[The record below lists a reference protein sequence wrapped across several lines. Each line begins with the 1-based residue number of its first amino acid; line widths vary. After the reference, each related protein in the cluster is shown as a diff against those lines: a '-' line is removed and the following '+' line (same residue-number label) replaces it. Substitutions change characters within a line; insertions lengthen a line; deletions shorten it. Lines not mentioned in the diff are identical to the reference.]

1 MSTDDP
7 SRYAP
12 PLELRIPLSTIVDPS
27 DGPAV
32 AANPFIGEPPLP
44 SAMTTSPGIATGAA
58 TPLAAPTLPDLTDP
72 TQVALLLSRL
82 FGDHL
87 TGASIVP
94 HPNFGQTASGIGV
107 PGQAA
112 TPGFAATPVV
122 HPSTL
127 GGDSLPGLPTSST
140 ETFATSLAPGQV
152 EVPTSTG
159 LPPSPTMGG
168 GAPSLASG
176 GSSMPA
182 SGTMSGGSADP
193 TSAASA
199 VAPSDA
205 SSPFSIAPSFGSAFA
220 PPGSNAPNSASSGS
234 RAVPRASNGASTG
247 STTAGS
253 LAPSASPTTP
263 PQGTAPDA
271 SYPVASHGATS
282 HPTNAGT
289 HGAPPASAGSHVG
302 PRSTYPASSHATAHP
317 AANPMTSAD
326 YRHGGADNGGFA
338 SYGAPPDLDAFLAIE
353 PTSQGLPRF
362 ELISP
367 ISNTGASDRLGSA
380 MGAGSPAMDAGAGT
394 PADVSAHGVH
404 ADLQHWQGLPTSPTG
419 DHAVPRSLSDAEL
432 SPQVPSSGRGPSS
445 PIGSPEVPSSGI
457 VPSSSPFGAPID
469 LGGMISHP
477 MHAMSVPTI
486 TEPSTTPYHVA
497 GGDESRMLRE
507 LGRQAFDPYSV
518 RKDFPILD
526 EKVHGG
532 KRLVWLDN
540 AATTQKPRQV
550 IERISYF
557 YEHENSNVHR
567 AAHTLAARS
576 TDAFERA
583 RESARRFVNA
593 PSAKEIVWVR
603 GATEGINLIA
613 KTWGRKF
620 VGKGDEIV
628 VTHLEHHANIVPW
641 QMLCAEVG
649 AKLRVAPVDDRGDV
663 ILEKYERLMGPRTKL
678 VSIPHVSNA
687 LGTITPAKQMVEI
700 AHRYGAHVMVDG
712 AQAVSHMKVD
722 VQDLG
727 CEWYVFSGHK
737 VFAPTGIGVVWGKAD
752 VLEASPPWQGGGNM
766 IEDVTFEHTKYQPP
780 PWRFEAGTGSIGD
793 AVGLGAAI
801 EYVERIGMDVI
812 DRYEHELLVYGT
824 QRLATV
830 PGLRMIGTS
839 QHKAGVL
846 SFVLDGQRTEDIS
859 AILDKD
865 GIAVRSGHHCAQ
877 PILRRYGLEATVRA
891 SLAFYNVCE
900 DIDALVESLHR
911 LQAGRA

>member
-32 AANPFIGEPPLP
+32 AANPFLGELPTP
-44 SAMTTSPGIATGAA
+44 SAVSGAGPGLATGAP
-58 TPLAAPTLPDLTDP
+58 TPVASPTLPDLSDP
-72 TQVALLLSRL
+72 SQLALLVSRL
-82 FGDHL
+82 LGDHL
-87 TGASIVP
+87 TGASLVP
-94 HPNFGQTASGIGV
+94 APNAGQTMSGIGV

-112 TPGFAATPVV
+112 TPGLAAVPVAHPATPGGEALPAEPTATKP
-122 HPSTL
+122 PSDVT
-127 GGDSLPGLPTSST
+127 
-140 ETFATSLAPGQV
+140 AISLAPAQL
-152 EVPTSTG
+152 EVPTAAG
-159 LPPSPTMGG
+159 LPPSMPTLG
-168 GAPSLASG
+168 GAPALASAATST
-176 GSSMPA
+176 SSAPA
-182 SGTMSGGSADP
+182 LTPPAGGSADP
-193 TSAASA
+193 TSPASPFDVAPSFASVLAPVASLASTPA
-199 VAPSDA
+199 VAP
-205 SSPFSIAPSFGSAFA
+205 
-220 PPGSNAPNSASSGS
+220 
-234 RAVPRASNGASTG
+234 
-247 STTAGS
+247 
-253 LAPSASPTTP
+253 
-263 PQGTAPDA
+263 
-271 SYPVASHGATS
+271 
-282 HPTNAGT
+282 
-289 HGAPPASAGSHVG
+289 
-302 PRSTYPASSHATAHP
+302 P
-317 AANPMTSAD
+317 AAPTSPAA
-326 YRHGGADNGGFA
+326 YRHGGVDAGGA
-338 SYGAPPDLDAFLAIE
+338 PLYGAPPDLDAFLSID
-353 PTSQGLPRF
+353 PTAQGLPQ
-362 ELISP
+362 LQLMAP
-367 ISNTGASDRLGSA
+367 LAP
-380 MGAGSPAMDAGAGT
+380 PA
-394 PADVSAHGVH
+394 PATVAPEAPSVPSSVSAPVSAPASARSSSPFSAPVELSAFGAH
-404 ADLQHWQGLPTSPTG
+404 ASPEHWQGLPTSPTG
-419 DHAVPRSLSDAEL
+419 RHEVPSSIPDDAHA
-432 SPQVPSSGRGPSS
+432 PQVPSSGRGPSS
-445 PIGSPEVPSSGI
+445 PLGSPELPSASM

-469 LGGMISHP
+469 LAGMLAHP
-477 MHAMSVPTI
+477 TQLTVPTL
-486 TEPSTTPYHVA
+486 TEPSTSAWPHIAA
-497 GGDESRMLRE
+497 GDDARLVRE
-507 LGRQAFDPYSV
+507 LGRAAFDPYSV
-518 RKDFPILD
+518 RKDFPIL
-526 EKVHGG
+526 EERVHGG

-550 IERISYF
+550 IERLAHF

-576 TDAFERA
+576 TDAYERA

-613 KTWGRKF
+613 KTWGKKH

-663 ILEKYERLMGPRTKL
+663 ILEQFERLMGPRTKL

-687 LGTITPAKQMVEI
+687 LGTITPAKHMVEI

-737 VFAPTGIGVVWGKAD
+737 VFAPTGIGVVWGKSD
-752 VLEASPPWQGGGNM
+752 VLDATPPWQGGGNM
-766 IEDVTFEHTKYQPP
+766 IEDVTFEHTKFQPP

-824 QRLATV
+824 QRLSTV
-830 PGLRMIGTS
+830 PGLTLIGTS
-839 QHKAGVL
+839 PHKAGVL
-846 SFVLDGQRTEDIS
+846 SFVLAGQRTEDVS

-877 PILRRYGLEATVRA
+877 PILRRFGLEATVRA

-911 LQAGRA
+911 LQAGRG

>member
-1 MSTDDP
+1 MTDDP

-12 PLELRIPLSTIVDPS
+12 PFELRIPLSTVVDPS

-32 AANPFIGEPPLP
+32 AANPFIGEVPLP
-44 SAMTTSPGIATGAA
+44 SAMTTTPGISTAAA

-72 TQVALLLSRL
+72 TQVALLMSRM
-82 FGDHL
+82 FGEHL

-94 HPNFGQTASGIGV
+94 HPNVGQTASGVGV

-112 TPGFAATPVV
+112 TPGIAASPVA
-122 HPSTL
+122 HPSTP
-127 GGDSLPGLPTSST
+127 GGEALPALPTSSSSAPNDVT
-140 ETFATSLAPGQV
+140 ALSLAPGQI
-152 EVPTSTG
+152 EVPTAAG
-159 LPPSPTMGG
+159 MPQSPTMGG
-168 GAPSLASG
+168 GVP
-176 GSSMPA
+176 
-182 SGTMSGGSADP
+182 
-193 TSAASA
+193 SAASPA
-199 VAPSDA
+199 SYGVPSESLAPTSLSPLSVAPSYQQMTTSPHA
-205 SSPFSIAPSFGSAFA
+205 STG
-220 PPGSNAPNSASSGS
+220 ASTSS
-234 RAVPRASNGASTG
+234 SVPHTSTGASTSVPHASNGASTS
-247 STTAGS
+247 STTAGT
-253 LAPSASPTTP
+253 LAPHAAPTTP
-263 PQGTAPDA
+263 PQTLAPDA
-271 SYPVASHGATS
+271 GYRDASHGATTSHPVASHGAT
-282 HPTNAGT
+282 
-289 HGAPPASAGSHVG
+289 
-302 PRSTYPASSHATAHP
+302 
-317 AANPMTSAD
+317 TSQPQPS
-326 YRHGGADNGGFA
+326 YRHGGADSGGFA
-338 SYGAPPDLDAFLAIE
+338 SYGAPPDLDAFLAIA
-353 PTSQGLPRF
+353 PTAEGLPRV

-367 ISNTGASDRLGSA
+367 ISDRDSSDPLAAAMAVPSA
-380 MGAGSPAMDAGAGT
+380 LPSVAAPAM
-394 PADVSAHGVH
+394 PADVTRHGAH
-404 ADLQHWQGLPTSPTG
+404 ASPEHWQGLPTSPTG
-419 DHAVPRSLSDAEL
+419 DHDLPAWNPEHVAEAR
-432 SPQVPSSGRGPSS
+432 VPSSGRGPSS
-445 PIGSPEVPSSGI
+445 AMGSPEAPSAAM

-469 LGGMISHP
+469 LGGMVTHP
-477 MHAMSVPTI
+477 QHAMGVPTI
-486 TEPSTTPYHVA
+486 NEPSTNVLSTDVA
-497 GGDESRMLRE
+497 SIVSGDESRVLRE
-507 LGRQAFDPYSV
+507 LGRAVFDPYSV

-550 IERISYF
+550 IERIAYF

-583 RESARRFVNA
+583 RESARRFLNA
-593 PSAKEIVWVR
+593 PSSKEIVWVR

-613 KTWGRKF
+613 KTWGKKHI
-620 VGKGDEIV
+620 GKGDEII

-687 LGTITPAKQMVEI
+687 LGTITPTKQMVEI

-737 VFAPTGIGVVWGKAD
+737 VFAPTGIGVVWGKAE
-752 VLEASPPWQGGGNM
+752 VLDAMPPWQGGGNM
-766 IEDVTFEHTKYQPP
+766 IEDVTFEHTRFHPP

-839 QHKAGVL
+839 AHKAGVM
-846 SFVLDGQRTEDIS
+846 SFVLEGQRTEDVS

-877 PILRRYGLEATVRA
+877 PILRRFGLEATVRA

-911 LQAGRA
+911 LQAGRG

>member
-1 MSTDDP
+1 M
-7 SRYAP
+7 
-12 PLELRIPLSTIVDPS
+12 
-27 DGPAV
+27 
-32 AANPFIGEPPLP
+32 
-44 SAMTTSPGIATGAA
+44 
-58 TPLAAPTLPDLTDP
+58 
-72 TQVALLLSRL
+72 
-82 FGDHL
+82 
-87 TGASIVP
+87 
-94 HPNFGQTASGIGV
+94 
-107 PGQAA
+107 
-112 TPGFAATPVV
+112 
-122 HPSTL
+122 
-127 GGDSLPGLPTSST
+127 
-140 ETFATSLAPGQV
+140 
-152 EVPTSTG
+152 
-159 LPPSPTMGG
+159 
-168 GAPSLASG
+168 
-176 GSSMPA
+176 
-182 SGTMSGGSADP
+182 
-193 TSAASA
+193 
-199 VAPSDA
+199 
-205 SSPFSIAPSFGSAFA
+205 
-220 PPGSNAPNSASSGS
+220 
-234 RAVPRASNGASTG
+234 
-247 STTAGS
+247 
-253 LAPSASPTTP
+253 
-263 PQGTAPDA
+263 
-271 SYPVASHGATS
+271 
-282 HPTNAGT
+282 
-289 HGAPPASAGSHVG
+289 
-302 PRSTYPASSHATAHP
+302 
-317 AANPMTSAD
+317 
-326 YRHGGADNGGFA
+326 
-338 SYGAPPDLDAFLAIE
+338 YGAPPDLDAFLAIN
-353 PTSQGLPRF
+353 PTSQGLPRVDVN
-362 ELISP
+362 SP
-367 ISNTGASDRLGSA
+367 ISSAERSPASGA
-380 MGAGSPAMDAGAGT
+380 MGTSTM
-394 PADVSAHGVH
+394 PADVGAHGVH
-404 ADLQHWQGLPTSPTG
+404 ANPEGWQGMPTSPTG
-419 DHAVPRSLSDAEL
+419 GHAVPSSVPDEVAL
-432 SPQVPSSGRGPSS
+432 PQMPSSGRGPSS
-445 PIGSPEVPSSGI
+445 PMGSPEIPSAGI

-469 LGGMISHP
+469 LGGLVTHP
-477 MHAMSVPTI
+477 MHAMTVPTV
-486 TEPSTTPYHVA
+486 TEPSTTFALPSGVLPDLSTVA
-497 GGDESRMLRE
+497 WPHILAGDDARIVRE
-507 LGRQAFDPYSV
+507 LGRAAFDPYSV

-583 RESARRFVNA
+583 RESARRFLNA

-628 VTHLEHHANIVPW
+628 ITHLEHHANIVPW

-663 ILEKYERLMGPRTKL
+663 ILEKFERLMGPRTKL

-752 VLEASPPWQGGGNM
+752 VLDATPPWQGGGNM
-766 IEDVTFEHTKYQPP
+766 IEDVTFEHTKYQAP

-830 PGLRMIGTS
+830 PGLTMIGTS
-839 QHKAGVL
+839 PHKAGVL
-846 SFVLDGQRTEDIS
+846 SFVLDGQRTEDVS

-900 DIDALVESLHR
+900 DIDALVESLHE
-911 LQAGRA
+911 LQAGRG

>member
-32 AANPFIGEPPLP
+32 AANPFVGEPPLP
-44 SAMTTSPGIATGAA
+44 SAMTTSPGIATAA
-58 TPLAAPTLPDLTDP
+58 VTPLAAPTLPDLTDP
-72 TQVALLLSRL
+72 GQVALLVARL
-82 FGDHL
+82 VGEHL
-87 TGASIVP
+87 TGASLVP
-94 HPNFGQTASGIGV
+94 HPNAGQTMSGIGV

-112 TPGFAATPVV
+112 TPGIAPVPVAHPATPGGEALPASPT
-122 HPSTL
+122 PSTSDVLGVSLAPAQLEVPTASGIPASPTL
-127 GGDSLPGLPTSST
+127 GGG
-140 ETFATSLAPGQV
+140 V
-152 EVPTSTG
+152 
-159 LPPSPTMGG
+159 
-168 GAPSLASG
+168 PSLASG
-176 GSSMPA
+176 GASTAPAFAAPPSSAERDPLASLAAPARSAERDPLASFAAPDDTRVPA
-182 SGTMSGGSADP
+182 S
-193 TSAASA
+193 
-199 VAPSDA
+199 V
-205 SSPFSIAPSFGSAFA
+205 SPFSIVPDVSAIAIPHAPVSVAAPS
-220 PPGSNAPNSASSGS
+220 
-234 RAVPRASNGASTG
+234 VPHETTASTS
-247 STTAGS
+247 ST
-253 LAPSASPTTP
+253 SPTNVGRGALPDARRATP
-263 PQGTAPDA
+263 VVAPDV
-271 SYPVASHGATS
+271 P
-282 HPTNAGT
+282 AG
-289 HGAPPASAGSHVG
+289 
-302 PRSTYPASSHATAHP
+302 
-317 AANPMTSAD
+317 
-326 YRHGGADNGGFA
+326 YRHGGTGAGGDA
-338 SYGAPPDLDAFLAIE
+338 LYGAPPDLDAFLRVE
-353 PTSQGLPRF
+353 PTTYGLPRVDLLAPLLPL
-362 ELISP
+362 EISP
-367 ISNTGASDRLGSA
+367 T
-380 MGAGSPAMDAGAGT
+380 
-394 PADVSAHGVH
+394 GVH
-404 ADLQHWQGLPTSPTG
+404 AEPRAWQGLPTSPTG
-419 DHAVPRSLSDAEL
+419 SHEVPSTVPDATFA
-432 SPQVPSSGRGPSS
+432 PQVPSSGRGPAS
-445 PIGSPEVPSSGI
+445 PLGSPELPSTGV

-469 LGGMISHP
+469 LGGMAAHP
-477 MHAMSVPTI
+477 LHATSVPTFN
-486 TEPSTTPYHVA
+486 EPSTTAAYTIA
-497 GGDESRMLRE
+497 SGDESRVLRE
-507 LGRQAFDPYSV
+507 LSRAAFDPYSV

-526 EKVHGG
+526 EKIHGG

-550 IERISYF
+550 IERLAYF

-583 RESARRFVNA
+583 RESARRFLNA
-593 PSAKEIVWVR
+593 PSAKEVVWVR

-613 KTWGRKF
+613 KTWGKKYI
-620 VGKGDEIV
+620 GKGDEIV

-663 ILEKYERLMGPRTKL
+663 ILEKYEALLGPRTKL

-752 VLEASPPWQGGGNM
+752 VLDATPPWQGGGNM
-766 IEDVTFEHTKYQPP
+766 IEDVAFEHTKYQSP

-830 PGLRMIGTS
+830 PGLTMIGTS
-839 QHKAGVL
+839 AHKAGVL
-846 SFVLDGQRTEDIS
+846 SFILAGQRTEDVS

-877 PILRRYGLEATVRA
+877 PILRRYNLEATVRA

-900 DIDALVESLHR
+900 DIDALVEALHR
-911 LQAGRA
+911 LQAHRG